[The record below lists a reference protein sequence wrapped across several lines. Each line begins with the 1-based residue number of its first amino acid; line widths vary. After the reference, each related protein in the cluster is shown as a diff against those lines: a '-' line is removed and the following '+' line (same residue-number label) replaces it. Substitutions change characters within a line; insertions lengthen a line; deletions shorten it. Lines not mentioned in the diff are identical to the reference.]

1 MKKLLRY
8 LSLGLLSTI
17 LTATPGLGAERISF
31 FYPPFG
37 EFSLSTDSLE
47 IFAKEG
53 KINDELAFYADRA
66 TPQQL
71 AQLRDLLQQRF
82 QVTPTLVSQFTYSP
96 LGEEVVR
103 RLGELILTDSRQN
116 GFYAIRGALIVAA
129 ADPQGLTVLNF
140 LRRFP
145 SQSLRLNFSA
155 GLQIVKNL
163 SDLLKTRD
171 AVVGLIQQQA
181 SAQAANANVD
191 FSQKVDL
198 RQPGIFS
205 PQKISFT
212 LDDRSR
218 DRSLPVDVYLPQVA
232 AKTSQNSPVPPF
244 PLIVISHGIAS
255 DRYAFVYLANHL
267 ASYGFAVVVLE
278 HPGSNAKRFQQYFA
292 GLAGSP
298 EPMEFINRP
307 MDVKYVL
314 DELERLDKSNPDLK
328 GKLNFQQVAAI
339 GHSYGGYTVLA
350 LAGAKINFEKIYR
363 DCNPNRSLNVSVLL
377 QCGAND
383 LPRKDYQLQ
392 DDRIKAIIAIN
403 PIDSTIFG
411 ESGLRQIQVPTMLVA
426 ASQDIFAPSVPEQ
439 IQPFT
444 WLSSPNKYLVLLEN
458 ATHFT
463 AIAEPTPE
471 NDVLPVPGALLGPVR
486 TAGYS
491 YLQALSVAFLQT
503 HLLNRP
509 EYRPYLQ
516 PSYAKYISQEPL
528 NLSLLQSLTP
538 DQLTQVLNGSTP
550 QSAAPA
556 SP

>member
-1 MKKLLRY
+1 M
-8 LSLGLLSTI
+8 I

-53 KINDELAFYADRA
+53 KINEDLAFYASRA

-71 AQLRDLLQQRF
+71 AQLRELLQQRF
-82 QVTPTLVSQFTYSP
+82 QITPTLLSQFTYSP

-116 GFYAIRGALIVAA
+116 GFYAIRAALILAA
-129 ADPQGLTVLNF
+129 ADPQGLTVVNV

-145 SQSLRLNFSA
+145 SENLRLNFSE

-171 AVVGLIQQQA
+171 AVVGLIQKEA
-181 SAQAANANVD
+181 IAQAANANVD
-191 FSQKVDL
+191 FSQKADL
-198 RQPGIFS
+198 RQPGSFRS
-205 PQKISFT
+205 QNISFT
-212 LDDRSR
+212 FDDRSR
-218 DRSLPVDVYLPQVA
+218 DRSLPVDIYLPQSA
-232 AKTSQNSPVPPF
+232 GENSQNSQKQPF

-255 DRYAFVYLANHL
+255 DRYAFVYLAKHL

-278 HPGSNAKRFQQYFA
+278 HPGSNAQRFQQYFA
-292 GLAGSP
+292 GLAGPP

-307 MDVKYVL
+307 LDVKYVL
-314 DELERLDKSNPDLK
+314 DELQRLEKSDPNLQ
-328 GKLNFQQVAAI
+328 GKLNFQQVGAI

-350 LAGAKINFEKIYR
+350 LAGAKINFEKISR

-377 QCGAND
+377 QCRAND
-383 LPRKDYQLQ
+383 LAMKDYQLK
-392 DDRIKAIIAIN
+392 DDRIQAIIAIN
-403 PIDSTIFG
+403 PINSTIFG
-411 ESGLRQIQVPTMLVA
+411 EIGLGQIQVPTMLVA
-426 ASQDIFAPSVPEQ
+426 ASQDIFAPPVAEQ

-444 WLSSPNKYLVLLEN
+444 WLSSANKYLALIEN

-471 NDVLPVPGALLGPVR
+471 NDVIPVPAGLLGPER

-509 EYRPYLQ
+509 EYSPYLQ
-516 PSYAKYISQEPL
+516 ASYAKYISQEPL
-528 NLSLLQSLTP
+528 NLNLLQSLTV
-538 DQLTQVLNGSTP
+538 DQLTTVLNGTP
-550 QSAAPA
+550 PTSAAPA